1 MTAQAQAHHVAKLEA
16 ELLSFERMLPSAR
29 DIRDAHHIRDRIASL
44 SRDLERA
51 RSGQWVG
58 PS

>member
-1 MTAQAQAHHVAKLEA
+1 MTAQAQAHRVAKLEA

-29 DIRDAHHIRDRIASL
+29 DVRDVRHIQDRIDSL

>member
-1 MTAQAQAHHVAKLEA
+1 MTALAQAHHIAKLEA
-16 ELLSFERMLPSAR
+16 ELLSFERMLSSAR
-29 DIRDAHHIRDRIASL
+29 DVRDARHIRDRIDSL

-51 RSGQWVG
+51 RDGKWVG

>member
-1 MTAQAQAHHVAKLEA
+1 MTAEAQALHVAKIEA
-16 ELLSFERMLPSAR
+16 ELLSFQRMLPTAR
-29 DIRDAHHIRDRIASL
+29 DLADARHIRDRIDAL